1 MKYKNYIA
9 RYFTSIYWASI
20 RLLSI
25 IPSQYFRKL
34 ILIHIFRMK
43 LSVKSVLYG
52 GFKISKANKIAVGAN
67 SVIGHNVILD
77 GRDGIYIGNNVNISS
92 EVMIWTKQHDY
103 NDPDF
108 KIVGRKVIIE
118 DYVWISARAI
128 ILPGV
133 NIAKGAVIAAGSVV
147 TKNVESFSIMAGVP
161 AKRVGTRNKNLRYN
175 LADKFLPF
183 I

>member
-1 MKYKNYIA
+1 
-9 RYFTSIYWASI
+9 
-20 RLLSI
+20 
-25 IPSQYFRKL
+25 
-34 ILIHIFRMK
+34 MK
-43 LSVKSVLYG
+43 LSMKAVLYG
-52 GFKISKANKIAVGAN
+52 GFKISKANKIEVGAY

-103 NDPDF
+103 NDPNF
-108 KIVGRKVIIE
+108 KIVGGKVIIE
-118 DYVWISARAI
+118 DYVWISAKAI

-133 NIAKGAVIAAGSVV
+133 KISKGAVIAAGSVV

-161 AKRVGTRNKNLRYN
+161 AKRVSTRNKNLRYN
-175 LADKFLPF
+175 PADKFLPF